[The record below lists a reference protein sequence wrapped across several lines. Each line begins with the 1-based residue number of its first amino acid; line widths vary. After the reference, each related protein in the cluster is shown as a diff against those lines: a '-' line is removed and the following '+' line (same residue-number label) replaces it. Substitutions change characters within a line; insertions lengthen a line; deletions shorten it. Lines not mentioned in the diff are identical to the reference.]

1 MLNERR
7 GAEATEGS
15 EASAQATLHSAHCT
29 PLHTG
34 HTLISPFSR
43 TRQCHAVTSAY
54 GPYGAYAEEDSLSL
68 RKEDGADG
76 GTTYYDEVTSARL
89 ACLADI

>member
-15 EASAQATLHSAHCT
+15 EATLHTAHHCT
-29 PLHTG
+29 LDTPSSHR
-34 HTLISPFSR
+34 S
-43 TRQCHAVTSAY
+43 HAHGSVTPSHRSVTSAY